1 MAIPAAPWSPATQ
14 RGCPGETSGPH
25 AHRAAGEAPLLARE
39 RDGAARRRAV
49 LGVEHGLA
57 VDGRHEPRAS
67 DSDNSPPGG
76 WSTAGRSCRSARC
89 STPTCRR
96 RCCGPW
102 RPSSSRRTSAA
113 SAGSASRRR
122 TAPGF
127 DRRRYWRG
135 PVWANLNWLLARG
148 LRGHGLIAQ
157 AAALERT
164 TLSLIERAGM
174 RDYFDPITGDGL
186 GSDDFSWTAAVAV
199 DMLHA

>member
-1 MAIPAAPWSPATQ
+1 MVWPECSD
-14 RGCPGETSGPH
+14 
-25 AHRAAGEAPLLARE
+25 GEAMAATPPRMPSTQPTLPALQSVSQPL
-39 RDGAARRRAV
+39 V
-49 LGVEHGLA
+49 LTI
-57 VDGRHEPRAS
+57 AS

-164 TLSLIERAGM
+164 TLSLIERTGM
-174 RDYFDPITGDGL
+174 RDYFDPLTGDGL